1 MIEVNSKVSNTTAL
15 AYIGDA
21 VYEVY
26 VRKYVMEHGPARVD
40 KMNKQAISFVCADG
54 QAKAARKL
62 MEGFLTDEEVNLLK
76 RGRNHTNTNK
86 PRGSTPIAYKLATGF
101 EALLGFL
108 YLNGDKDRLDQVVA
122 EAIKVIETR
131 DTNE

>member
-21 VYEVY
+21 VYELY
-26 VRKYVMEHGPARVD
+26 IRKYVMENGPVRVD
-40 KMNKQAISFVCADG
+40 KLNKMAISYVCADG
-54 QAKAARKL
+54 QAKAAREL
-62 MEGFLTDEEVNLLK
+62 MEGFLTEEERNLLK

-101 EALLGFL
+101 EALVGFL
-108 YLNGDKDRLDQVVA
+108 YLSGDEKRLAEVMA
-122 EAIKVIETR
+122 EAVRIIETR
-131 DTNE
+131 

>member
-1 MIEVNSKVSNTTAL
+1 MIEVDSKASNTTAL

-26 VRKYVMEHGPARVD
+26 VRKYVMGKGMVRVD
-40 KMNKQAISFVCADG
+40 KMNSLAISYVCADG
-54 QAKAARKL
+54 QAKAAREL
-62 MEGFLTDEEVNLLK
+62 MKGFLTEEEVSLLK

-101 EALLGFL
+101 EALVGFL
-108 YLNGDKDRLDQVVA
+108 YLHGDTQRLDQVVA
-122 EAIKVIETR
+122 EAMKIIE
-131 DTNE
+131 EESHE